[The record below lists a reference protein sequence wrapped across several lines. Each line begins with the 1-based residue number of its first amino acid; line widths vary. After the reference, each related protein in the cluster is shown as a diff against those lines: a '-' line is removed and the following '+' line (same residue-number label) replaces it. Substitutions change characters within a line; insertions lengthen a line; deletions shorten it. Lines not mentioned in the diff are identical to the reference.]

1 MLLAP
6 LTLDGGYSH
15 CLRTKMLPSSLS
27 SAKDDLLS
35 LLLGLINPESNQQQM
50 CLSDNLCFERRTP
63 NSEGGWKNNCVVFSN
78 SMAETGL

>member
-6 LTLDGGYSH
+6 LASEGGYSH
-15 CLRTKMLPSSLS
+15 YLRTKMLPSSLPS
-27 SAKDDLLS
+27 PKGDLLS
-35 LLLGLINPESNQQQM
+35 LLLDLTNPESNHQQM
-50 CLSDNLCFERRTP
+50 CLSANLCSGQRSP